1 MLRSRQQWYNRRH
14 IARLGR
20 FMSTSSRRPTNSS
33 SVDAVSH
40 GTAEG
45 NASAPTSPVPPSRNA
60 AAPSLAVAPVLP
72 TLGRRFLA
80 WSLEVAVLT
89 GSVVGPFYLGQVV
102 NQRAQQQLSGAPPT
116 ELAAPLQVVQQRGA
130 KALGLSP
137 RSLPTAVPP
146 LTNLLWSAALGVPL
160 FLAAGHIYMVGRSGS
175 SWPKRWLGLQVLT
188 LEGQNPGIGRA
199 FIREAV
205 GKWGS
210 PLAIAYG
217 VWHLSGAFPVIG
229 VLVGLSGVALLGES
243 LTGLGNRP
251 RRAWHDWLAGTCVI
265 DEKTGAMIHLSTLW
279 KAEAKVPLGLG
290 RASDWLQTVGPT
302 SVIINPDGARWRG
315 KDLTLPKLG
324 VGLGLLLTLGGLAG
338 ISGYFLLGRPAVSTM
353 PSAEEMLYVDLVATL
368 TNPEL
373 DAEARRAAVLALGNL
388 PDDRV
393 TPLLV
398 DLIAQTNDPLWLD
411 ALQQALVARGPAA
424 FPALRRLNQGLSA
437 DLAMQSDPAMRRI
450 IISRL
455 QTVNRIIA
463 KLLLLETG
471 EHPESLDFS
480 RMNLGFVTE
489 NDGSFQLVLK
499 NQTLAH
505 TQWQGAMLSG
515 AQFQGTKFYSLGP
528 DGHPD
533 TYDDRTTDLS
543 GADLSHAN
551 LAGADLTLG
560 RLVSSGLVRVN
571 FNRTNLT
578 QADLS
583 RANLEHAS
591 LIQTVL
597 DQATLTEARLSKA
610 DLTEAQLMN
619 ANLAGARLAEVQAAG
634 AQLTGANLQGV
645 TAIAAQ
651 LNSAELSEAILAN
664 ADFTGAALQ
673 DANLQAA
680 DLTGTSLRDA
690 DLRGAWL
697 QGALINQ
704 TDFAGAILAT
714 PNSAPAT
721 GDGFVAAA
729 PELTPGN
736 QYAGVDFSQG
746 LNLSPEQLAFIC
758 SQGGIHAACGSL
770 TPP

>member
-1 MLRSRQQWYNRRH
+1 M
-14 IARLGR
+14 I
-20 FMSTSSRRPTNSS
+20 
-33 SVDAVSH
+33 
-40 GTAEG
+40 
-45 NASAPTSPVPPSRNA
+45 
-60 AAPSLAVAPVLP
+60 P
-72 TLGRRFLA
+72 TLGRRLLA
-80 WSLEVAVLT
+80 WSLEVAVLA
-89 GSVVGPFYLGQVV
+89 GSVVGPFYLGQAV
-102 NQRAQQQLSGAPPT
+102 NQRAQQPLTETPQT
-116 ELAAPLQVVQQRGA
+116 ELAAPLQIVQQQGA

-137 RSLPTAVPP
+137 RSLPSQVPA

-160 FLAAGHIYMVGRSGS
+160 LLAAGHIYMVGRSGS

-188 LEGQNPGIGRA
+188 LQGQPPGIGRA
-199 FIREAV
+199 FMREAV

-210 PLAIAYG
+210 PLAIAYA
-217 VWHLSGAFPVIG
+217 VWHLSGTFPVVG
-229 VLVGLSGVALLGES
+229 VLVGLSGAALLCES

-265 DEKTGAMIHLSTLW
+265 DEKTGAMIHLSILW
-279 KAEAKVPLGLG
+279 QAEAKIPLGLG

-302 SVIINPDGARWRG
+302 AVIINPDGARWRG

-338 ISGYFLLGRPAVSTM
+338 ISGYFLLGRPAVSTT
-353 PSAEEMLYVDLVATL
+353 PSAEEMLYTNLVSTL

-373 DAEARRAAVLALGNL
+373 DAEARRASVLALGNL

-411 ALQQALVARGPAA
+411 ALQQALIARGPAA
-424 FPALRRLNQGLSA
+424 FPALRRLNQGLAA
-437 DLAMQSDPAMRRI
+437 DLALQSDPAMRRTTI
-450 IISRL
+450 IRL
-455 QTVNRIIA
+455 QTVNRIIT

-471 EHPESLDFS
+471 EHPEPLDLS
-480 RMNLGFVTE
+480 RMTLGFVTE
-489 NDGSFQLVLK
+489 SNGDFQLVLK
-499 NQTLAH
+499 NQSLAH
-505 TQWQGAMLSG
+505 TQWQGAVLSG
-515 AQFQGTKFYSLGP
+515 AQFQGAKFYSPGP
-528 DGHPD
+528 DTYPD

-560 RLVSSGLVRVN
+560 RLVGSGLVRVN
-571 FNRTNLT
+571 FNQANLT
-578 QADLS
+578 LADLS

-591 LIQTVL
+591 LIQATL
-597 DQATLTEARLSKA
+597 EQAILTEARLSKA
-610 DLTEAQLMN
+610 DLTEAQLMD
-619 ANLAGARLAEVQAAG
+619 ADLTGARFAEVNAAG

-651 LNSAELSEAILAN
+651 LNSADLSETTLAT

-680 DLTGTSLRDA
+680 DLTGTGFRDA

-697 QGALINQ
+697 QGAIIDQ
-704 TDFAGAILAT
+704 TDFAGAILTT
-714 PNSAPAT
+714 PNAVPAT

-736 QYAGVDFSQG
+736 QYAGVDFSRG

-758 SQGGIHAACGSL
+758 SQGGIHPACGSL
-770 TPP
+770 SLP

>member
-1 MLRSRQQWYNRRH
+1 M
-14 IARLGR
+14 
-20 FMSTSSRRPTNSS
+20 
-33 SVDAVSH
+33 
-40 GTAEG
+40 
-45 NASAPTSPVPPSRNA
+45 
-60 AAPSLAVAPVLP
+60 LP
-72 TLGRRFLA
+72 TVGRRLLA
-80 WSLEVAVLT
+80 WSLEIAVLA

-102 NQRAQQQLSGAPPT
+102 NQRAQQQPTAASQT
-116 ELAAPLQVVQQRGA
+116 ELAAPLQAVQQQGA

-137 RSLPTAVPP
+137 RSLPTQVPP
-146 LTNLLWSAALGVPL
+146 LTNLCWSAALGLPVL
-160 FLAAGHIYMVGRSGS
+160 LAAGHIYMVGRSGS

-188 LEGQNPGIGRA
+188 LEGQSPGIGRA

-210 PLAIAYG
+210 PLAIAYA
-217 VWHLSGAFPVIG
+217 VWHLSGAFPVVG
-229 VLVGLSGVALLGES
+229 VLVGLSGAALLAES

-265 DEKTGAMIHLSTLW
+265 DERTGAMIHLSTLW
-279 KAEAKVPLGLG
+279 QAEAKVPLGLG

-302 SVIINPDGARWRG
+302 AVVINPDGARWRG

-324 VGLGLLLTLGGLAG
+324 MGLGLLLTLGGLAG
-338 ISGYFLLGRPAVSTM
+338 ISGYFLLGRPAISTT
-353 PSAEEMLYVDLVATL
+353 PSADEMLYTDLVSTL

-411 ALQQALVARGPAA
+411 ALQQALVARGAAA
-424 FPALRRLNQGLSA
+424 FPALRRLNQGLAA
-437 DLAMQSDPAMRRI
+437 DLAMQSDPAMRRTTI
-450 IISRL
+450 IRL
-455 QTVNRIIA
+455 QTVNRIIT
-463 KLLLLETG
+463 KLLLLETA
-471 EHPESLDFS
+471 EHPEPLDFS

-489 NDGSFQLVLK
+489 GQGDFQLVLK
-499 NQTLAH
+499 NQSLAH
-505 TQWQGAMLSG
+505 TQWQGAILSG
-515 AQFQGTKFYSLGP
+515 AQFQGAKFYSPGP
-528 DGHPD
+528 DSYPD

-560 RLVSSGLVRVN
+560 CLVGSGLVRVN
-571 FNRTNLT
+571 FNQANLT
-578 QADLS
+578 LANLS

-591 LIQTVL
+591 LIQAVL

-610 DLTEAQLMN
+610 DLTEAQLLD
-619 ANLAGARLAEVQAAG
+619 ADLAGARLAEVNAAG

-651 LNSAELSEAILAN
+651 LNSADLSQTTLAA

-673 DANLQAA
+673 DANLQAT
-680 DLTGTSLRDA
+680 DLTGTSFRDA

-697 QGALINQ
+697 QGAIIDQ
-704 TDFAGAILAT
+704 TDFAGAILTT
-714 PNSAPAT
+714 PNAAPTT

-736 QYAGVDFSQG
+736 QYAGVDFSRG

-758 SQGGIHAACGSL
+758 AQGGLHPACGSL
-770 TPP
+770 SPP